1 MTLFFVASD
10 PVNSFSPRQ
19 ALDIFSDLVTSSID
33 YAEARNNDDSFT
45 PGDQSKASPMLD
57 ISKLQK
63 IKFVVERI
71 KLSQT

>member
-1 MTLFFVASD
+1 M
-10 PVNSFSPRQ
+10 
-19 ALDIFSDLVTSSID
+19 TSSID

-45 PGDQSKASPMLD
+45 PGDQSKASSMLD

-71 KLSQT
+71 KVSQT